1 MITTQT
7 WIDLI
12 SNFIFLTTMSRV
24 PYTPEYSSS
33 SDESD
38 TSFIGTL
45 QLLPTQPDFS
55 APATPANG
63 TGTSYTFEAP
73 SSRPVRSS
81 PIVST
86 QAERKAH
93 RMRKGAR
100 KRAQTLQAGSERR
113 RELREAEEKSQREAG
128 IEAALDIL
136 RSKKIKFGDLMKHVF
151 DPANGQGNI
160 HWHEFFATRG
170 EASQILTWWTSSDYS
185 FSAREEVS
193 QWAIDFVAKSVSKE
207 VRKITRSKRFQ
218 TAGKTIDQDFVKS
231 FNLSDIHDELEN
243 TTAPVGMR
251 ILKSFAT
258 SQNVEKHTAKRKER
272 TKMVRYNF
280 MKLSRNSSWTRS

>member
-33 SDESD
+33 SDKSD

-160 HWHEFFATRG
+160 HWHCDQRRG
-170 EASQILTWWTSSDYS
+170 VTDFNLVDLVRLQLLCQRGSITMGNRFCRQVCFKRSPENYKV
-185 FSAREEVS
+185 EEVS
-193 QWAIDFVAKSVSKE
+193 NC
-207 VRKITRSKRFQ
+207 RKDNRSGFC
-218 TAGKTIDQDFVKS
+218 
-231 FNLSDIHDELEN
+231 
-243 TTAPVGMR
+243 
-251 ILKSFAT
+251 
-258 SQNVEKHTAKRKER
+258 
-272 TKMVRYNF
+272 
-280 MKLSRNSSWTRS
+280 